1 MASCLAPEQLK
12 LAWLAFWRA
21 GRALANDQ
29 RREITAWSGSAA
41 LALAFGIGAVN
52 ARSLPNIGAD
62 ARSRAEQRSHVVTV

>member
-12 LAWLAFWRA
+12 LAWLAFGQLA
-21 GRALANDQ
+21 GRSRTINVGRSLL
-29 RREITAWSGSAA
+29 GAA
-41 LALAFGIGAVN
+41 VTPLALAFGIGAVN